1 MINKIQNRTA
11 KAVILLTAALLIWTL
26 NSCAYQTNLTG
37 TWNCDDGGTYYIQQ
51 NGDNVWWYG
60 EKLSNSSDNP
70 FLEDYENPV
79 ESWSNVARGEIS
91 DNLLLVSWS
100 SVPKGYKE
108 NMSNGILV
116 LNIISP
122 HKLEA
127 EMKTGGFRGSTWEI
141 PTLMSPGSGFADSIN
156 KKGSNAKN
164 NTTLEVDSG
173 VH

>member
-1 MINKIQNRTA
+1 MTNEILRLEA
-11 KAVILLTAALLIWTL
+11 KAVILFAATLLVCTL

-91 DNLLLVSWS
+91 DNLLIVSWS

-127 EMKTGGFRGSTWEI
+127 EMKTGGFRGSIWEI
-141 PTLMSPGSGFADSIN
+141 PTLMSLGSGFAKSIGTE
-156 KKGSNAKN
+156 GSDTKN

-173 VH
+173 VR